1 TEIKYPCLPL
11 LTRSRCRKHLRSG
24 SVKRCSGSRIPC
36 GNPLALR
43 GSPRRS
49 GPHCARRPAQVTA
62 EPCRHRGAEKPA
74 QSSAACVSGAMAPSR
89 ARSCPPPMVLVL
101 LLAAKSSGYLHQDEA
116 QEEVMAVAGGEVSLP
131 CGAAD
136 NPFPGLAVGD
146 EPCLL
151 LWFREG
157 SATPILSADARRG
170 GGLHNA
176 K

>member
-1 TEIKYPCLPL
+1 IPVATKRSRQECGNNREFFREHEVLRCERFL
-11 LTRSRCRKHLRSG
+11 LT
-24 SVKRCSGSRIPC
+24 
-36 GNPLALR
+36 
-43 GSPRRS
+43 
-49 GPHCARRPAQVTA
+49 
-62 EPCRHRGAEKPA
+62 
-74 QSSAACVSGAMAPSR
+74 
-89 ARSCPPPMVLVL
+89 SCPPGRC
-101 LLAAKSSGYLHQDEA
+101 A
-116 QEEVMAVAGGEVSLP
+116 EEVTAVAGGEVSLP

-176 K
+176 KVSHPPGLPRSVRSGPDVHLETFGKSGLDGR

>member
-1 TEIKYPCLPL
+1 
-11 LTRSRCRKHLRSG
+11 
-24 SVKRCSGSRIPC
+24 
-36 GNPLALR
+36 
-43 GSPRRS
+43 
-49 GPHCARRPAQVTA
+49 VTA
-62 EPCRHRGAEKPA
+62 EPCCRRATEKPA
-74 QSSAACVSGAMAPSR
+74 QSSAACVLGAMAPSR

-116 QEEVMAVAGGEVSLP
+116 QEEVTAVAGGEVSLP

-176 K
+176 KVSHPPGLPRSVRSGPDVHLETFGKSGLDGR